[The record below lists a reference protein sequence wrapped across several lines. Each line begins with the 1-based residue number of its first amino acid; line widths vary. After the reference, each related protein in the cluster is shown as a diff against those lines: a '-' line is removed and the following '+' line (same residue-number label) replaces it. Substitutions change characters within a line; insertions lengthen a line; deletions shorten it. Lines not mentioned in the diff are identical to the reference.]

1 MQQQINFYRSEY
13 RTIRQEFSSG
23 MLLATCG
30 AIVVAMFAVYGFSM
44 YKALGIDREL
54 KIVTDQEQAAIVRL
68 ENFQPNMDAGGGDQ
82 SWEQQLEEARRSLR
96 DQQLVLGMVADSS
109 LGDTQGFSHHLTS
122 LARQDTEGLWL
133 TYIRLSSLGDNTQL
147 EGLALRADLVPAYLQ
162 RLAEEPPFATQRF
175 TQFQIERRRRRQPRN
190 IFDEQRRNSAGRRGG
205 FAVSEKSPILKAY
218 KALQAKIDK
227 MDLRERLL
235 VFTTGLMLVGSIW
248 YMGLMEPLNKQIKNN
263 RTEITAVQQRID
275 SINQNL
281 EIQARAAPG
290 GSIGYQEQFALI
302 QRRLDDLNEQLGG
315 YTAELIGPGEMAR
328 VLQGMLREQAN
339 LRLIRMANLAPEA
352 LSMNKDAD
360 AIFYKHGLEFEFE
373 GGYFACLEYLKEIEA
388 LPWRFY
394 WQILELEV
402 LEYPQNR
409 IRLEIS
415 TLSPHEEWIGA

>member
-1 MQQQINFYRSEY
+1 M
-13 RTIRQEFSSG
+13 
-23 MLLATCG
+23 
-30 AIVVAMFAVYGFSM
+30 
-44 YKALGIDREL
+44 
-54 KIVTDQEQAAIVRL
+54 
-68 ENFQPNMDAGGGDQ
+68 
-82 SWEQQLEEARRSLR
+82 
-96 DQQLVLGMVADSS
+96 
-109 LGDTQGFSHHLTS
+109 
-122 LARQDTEGLWL
+122 
-133 TYIRLSSLGDNTQL
+133 
-147 EGLALRADLVPAYLQ
+147 
-162 RLAEEPPFATQRF
+162 
-175 TQFQIERRRRRQPRN
+175 
-190 IFDEQRRNSAGRRGG
+190 
-205 FAVSEKSPILKAY
+205 SEKSPILKAY
-218 KALQAKIDK
+218 KALQAKVDK

-275 SINQNL
+275 STNQSL
-281 EIQARAAPG
+281 EIQARAASG

-302 QRRLDDLNEQLGG
+302 QRRLEELNEQLGG

-339 LRLIRMANLAPEA
+339 LRLIRMTNLAPEA
-352 LSMNKDAD
+352 LSMNQDAD

-373 GGYFACLEYLKEIEA
+373 GGYFACLEYLKEIED